1 MAVGTAT
8 GLECSFLRLLSSVSG
23 CFDLVTDERE
33 VGAVDVCGLG
43 DGED

>member
-8 GLECSFLRLLSSVSG
+8 GLEGSFLKPLSSVSA
-23 CFDLVTDERE
+23 CFDLATDERE
-33 VGAVDVCGLG
+33 VGAVDVWGLG